1 MTDDARREV
10 FEALL
15 EEAERARAFP
25 EEGAF
30 RMRFQGQRDVI
41 DALVREGAI
50 RSEWP
55 TATFLPTLKGLR
67 TYDGPLATAVLR
79 CGADLLAALQDI
91 YRREPNAELSADDT
105 LAERS
110 GLDAWTVQRGLIAL
124 TELPIWLFNF
134 EALLNGT
141 KRAPA
146 IIPRFVQDRTPSDVL
161 GVPGLA
167 RQAPDA
173 LVTLRRIEI
182 RGYRPFRNFDAGLG
196 DFTVIIG
203 ANAAGK
209 SALLDFMRF
218 LREAATEQL
227 PPEIDRQSI
236 GRSLFHAGQPP
247 RLGWTLHVD
256 MGIEH
261 LLRYAVEL
269 HGPVGA
275 PRVVREELALAGPAH
290 PHDSGPFLFLDFS
303 AGKGMLRD
311 PEQGLM
317 MPAPW
322 AAQPNELALRRMIDP
337 RYTAA
342 HRLREAMSTWRV
354 YTGFDVSGASPMRQ
368 PVITESAPILA
379 EDGHNLS
386 AVLLWLQTAH
396 RELWDELETHL
407 RSVIPNFR
415 ALQAKLVGRG
425 QTMAVWREDGV
436 ADELTLADLSDGTL
450 RLLCW
455 LTLCLAPRPAS
466 LVCMDEPEIGLHPR
480 VLPLLAGLCKRAS
493 EHTQVLLTTHSPYFL
508 AQFDLDDIAVM
519 RREDGQAVFAR
530 PGSSAALRDMIAE
543 IGGDELMRM
552 HISDELETLA

>member
-25 EEGAF
+25 DVHAF
-30 RMRFQGQRDVI
+30 RMRFEGQRDVI
-41 DALVREGAI
+41 DALVREGALE
-50 RSEWP
+50 SAGGKP
-55 TATFLPTLKGLR
+55 AYVPTLQGLR
-67 TYDGPLATAVLR
+67 TYGSPLATAMR
-79 CGADLLAALQDI
+79 RNAADLLAVLQDI
-91 YRREPNAELSADDT
+91 YRRESNTDLPVEI

-110 GLDAWTVQRGLIAL
+110 GLDVWTVQRGLAAL
-124 TELPIWLFNF
+124 CLPIWRARSLGQDGGTTTSIALAESVLDF
-134 EALLNGT
+134 E
-141 KRAPA
+141 
-146 IIPRFVQDRTPSDVL
+146 PSDVL
-161 GVPGLA
+161 GVPELA

-173 LVTLRRIEI
+173 PVALRRIEI
-182 RGYRPFRNFDAGLG
+182 YGYRPFRDFEAELG
-196 DFTVIIG
+196 DLTVIIG

-209 SALLDFMRF
+209 SALLDFLRF
-218 LREAATEQL
+218 LREATHEPL

-236 GRSLFHAGQPP
+236 GKSLFHAGQRP
-247 RLGWTLHVD
+247 RLGCTLSVD
-256 MGIEH
+256 MGIEQQ
-261 LLRYAVEL
+261 LRYAVEI

-275 PRVVREELALAGPAH
+275 PRVVREQLALAGLAH
-290 PHDSGPFLFLDFS
+290 PGDREPFRFLDFS

-311 PEQGLM
+311 PVKGGM
-317 MPAPW
+317 TPAPW
-322 AAQPNELALRRMIDP
+322 SAPPNELVLRRMIDP

-342 HRLREAMSTWRV
+342 YRLREAMSTWRV
-354 YTGFDVSGASPMRQ
+354 YAGFDVSAASPMRQ
-368 PVITESAPILA
+368 PVITEPAPILA

-386 AVLLWLQTAH
+386 AVLLWLQTEH
-396 RELWDELETHL
+396 PDLWSELETHL
-407 RSVIPNFR
+407 RSVLPNFR
-415 ALQAKLVGRG
+415 ALQAKLMGGRG
-425 QTMAVWREDGV
+425 QTLTVWREEGV

-450 RLLCW
+450 RFLCW

-508 AQFDLDDIAVM
+508 AQFDLDDIAIM
-519 RREDGQAVFAR
+519 RREGGQAVFAR

-543 IGGDELMRM
+543 VGGDELMRM